1 MTWSYPLAQRAGIF
15 SLFLINDVGNLE
27 MRRILRF
34 PGKAYE
40 DLLSSTSNGAL
51 NLFSRVGWVGFGM
64 LNCVSGVCS
73 DLEIQQVVEQFSYM
87 SKIDFLVFL
96 YS

>member
-1 MTWSYPLAQRAGIF
+1 MITKHHVYSCLV
-15 SLFLINDVGNLE
+15 LFCFVCIHGE
-27 MRRILRF
+27 
-34 PGKAYE
+34 
-40 DLLSSTSNGAL
+40 
-51 NLFSRVGWVGFGM
+51 M

>member
-27 MRRILRF
+27 MRRTLRF

-51 NLFSRVGWVGFGM
+51 NLFSRVGWVGFGKAQ
-64 LNCVSGVCS
+64 NEASGGVWAAHAG
-73 DLEIQQVVEQFSYM
+73 VGRV
-87 SKIDFLVFL
+87 
-96 YS
+96 